1 MTCLASGLAYTAS
14 LFSHRGGLLF
24 PPRPPHASNPVVHR
38 PIAFQ
43 TTGRYELNR
52 GGTVW
57 SGASSAQRP
66 AAPSAGRG
74 LCCGLL
80 PFLLVPGRQ
89 ERGGGT
95 TLSAPRDSA
104 APVAR
109 RPVTQARRCVRL
121 HPYFES
127 PIRPCETPRPSLTWV
142 PVLMPAPFGCPCEI
156 AAFTHAALFHVEH
169 SRKMNK
175 RERETAGKGR

>member
-1 MTCLASGLAYTAS
+1 MTCLASSLAYTAS

-66 AAPSAGRG
+66 AAPSTGRG

-89 ERGGGT
+89 ERGVEPH
-95 TLSAPRDSA
+95 A
-104 APVAR
+104 AR
-109 RPVTQARRCVRL
+109 RDTARLRWRVDQSLKPSGACACTRTSTAPFDPARRQD
-121 HPYFES
+121 
-127 PIRPCETPRPSLTWV
+127 PRSL
-142 PVLMPAPFGCPCEI
+142 GCQ
-156 AAFTHAALFHVEH
+156 
-169 SRKMNK
+169 S
-175 RERETAGKGR
+175 